1 MSASPRRP
9 RCARCTA
16 TSAPPGLQ
24 TRGAVTVGR
33 YRQQYIYTC
42 PTLGCHQIVEP
53 HYRRPPRSSTGR
65 SWASGSA
72 IATATRREDP
82 RANPRGIERY
92 WAPLLVPVE
101 GRDGKQ
107 AAPVDQP
114 ARTTRENDGIA
125 MTPFIAELRGGGSK
139 HRPVTDPLCT
149 VVANGNHHGLVTTY
163 YGNGG
168 TRRRA
173 TRWPPSP
180 RSSAMRF

>member
-1 MSASPRRP
+1 M
-9 RCARCTA
+9 CRCTA

-53 HYRRPPRSSTGR
+53 HYRPPPRSSTGR

-107 AAPVDQP
+107 AARRP
-114 ARTTRENDGIA
+114 AGTHHPRERRHRDDALHRRAARRRIE
-125 MTPFIAELRGGGSK
+125 TPA
-139 HRPVTDPLCT
+139 VTDPLCT